1 MNVNTE
7 LDRLFAQ
14 ELRAIPKPAPLM
26 CAYCGDSGDV
36 HSIDGEWRGI
46 CTECDAFAALHP
58 IDPVDADEAVHGVCA
73 QGESDE

>member
-14 ELRAIPKPAPLM
+14 VFPEIPKPDPLAQRETQFHM
-26 CAYCGDSGDV
+26 VYREVSLDEARAMYP
-36 HSIDGEWRGI
+36 
-46 CTECDAFAALHP
+46 P

-73 QGESDE
+73 QGDEHEQ